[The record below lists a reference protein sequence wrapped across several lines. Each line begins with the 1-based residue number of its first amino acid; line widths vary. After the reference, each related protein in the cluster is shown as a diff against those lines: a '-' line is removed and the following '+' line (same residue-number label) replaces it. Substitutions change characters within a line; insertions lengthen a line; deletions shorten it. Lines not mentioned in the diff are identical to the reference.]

1 MENGTVFQDCVLK
14 SRKELSINGVKEIV
28 SFDDTAVNLQTV
40 MGGLA
45 VRGENLKILF
55 FNTEKEEAG
64 LVGKINAVYYTN
76 DSNGKE
82 SFLKKLFK

>member
-1 MENGTVFQDCVLK
+1 MENGLVFQDCILK
-14 SRKELSINGVKEIV
+14 SRKELSISGVKEIL

-64 LVGKINAVYYTN
+64 LIGKINAVYYTDDN
-76 DSNGKE
+76 SGKE
-82 SFLKKLFK
+82 SFFKKLFK